1 MTKKK
6 DFLRSEQSRDKHPD
20 RLMAGSAASEELR
33 GSAKAN
39 KSASAQDRQAPH
51 SGKVENDR
59 NKMGEQ
65 RPTQR
70 NEGRRTPL
78 SRNDR
83 LNTRG
88 GSNESAQ
95 RRGGPGAGRGRN
107 GAR

>member
-1 MTKKK
+1 MSKKK

-39 KSASAQDRQAPH
+39 KSAYPQDRQAAR
-51 SGKVENDR
+51 SGKVENDH

-70 NEGRRTPL
+70 NEGRRTPE
-78 SRNDR
+78 SRHER
-83 LNTRG
+83 MEPRG
-88 GSNESAQ
+88 GHNQVSA
-95 RRGGPGAGRGRN
+95 RKGKA
-107 GAR
+107 

>member
-1 MTKKK
+1 MSKKQ

-39 KSASAQDRQAPH
+39 KRASAADRQAPH

-70 NEGRRTPL
+70 NEGRRTPE
-78 SRNDR
+78 SRHER
-83 LNTRG
+83 MEPRG
-88 GSNESAQ
+88 GHNQVSE
-95 RRGGPGAGRGRN
+95 RKGKR
-107 GAR
+107 